1 MKIAHLSSLMYR
13 ACLADLKDKEY
24 FLLPCFLAD
33 YDHSQSMTGGLLPTS
48 TDESQFSQQ
57 IDIVT
62 PLPTPTIYLARSMIT
77 PAATPPAPSLSVRS
91 TPIEKSQPSFPPI
104 DQDDQAGSPVL
115 IDKRMPPS
123 TTGLTEK
130 QKEKFRTRHVI
141 PLLCD
146 ENSNTQSQSNAMD
159 TPTIESMMATYQ
171 LRRDEPSTTDAQP
184 LFQQATSALSNE
196 DTDTT
201 TEASSP
207 CTSPQPTVD
216 SNDAAS
222 ASSQEQDED
231 IPEESSIAKKLRRS
245 GRPSTSAR
253 KSLANNARKKR
264 LLPSSE
270 DLAATATIVPSIVL
284 DPAASQDESPKKCPL
299 KSILKR
305 LSPGKPRRDHCRRV
319 AFHDQV
325 KVLLFASPAR
335 RDPNLVQ
342 TKKKSPLRD
351 DRRTSTIVTR
361 RSATMN
367 SSNPRTSKLFTLSGS
382 APEQSNIEVIQ
393 PND

>member
-1 MKIAHLSSLMYR
+1 MKMNLVSR
-13 ACLADLKDKEY
+13 TCLADLKDKEH

-33 YDHSQSMTGGLLPTS
+33 HDQSHSMTSGLLPTS

-57 IDIVT
+57 VDIVT
-62 PLPTPTIYLARSMIT
+62 PLPTPTIYLARSVIT
-77 PAATPPAPSLSVRS
+77 PAATPPAAPASSVRP
-91 TPIEKSQPSFPPI
+91 TPTEKSQSSFPLI
-104 DQDDQAGSPVL
+104 DHDNQADSPVL
-115 IDKRMPPS
+115 IDKRMPSS

-171 LRRDEPSTTDAQP
+171 LRRDEPSTTDAQS
-184 LFQQATSALSNE
+184 LFQQTASAPSKE
-196 DTDTT
+196 DIETT
-201 TEASSP
+201 TEAPSP
-207 CTSPQPTVD
+207 CTSPQPTGE

-222 ASSQEQDED
+222 ASSQDQDED

-270 DLAATATIVPSIVL
+270 DLSATATIVPSIVL
-284 DPAASQDESPKKCPL
+284 DPPVSQDESPKKCPL

-305 LSPGKPRRDHCRRV
+305 LSPSKPRRDHSRRV

-342 TKKKSPLRD
+342 AKKKSPLRD

-367 SSNPRTSKLFTLSGS
+367 SNPRTSKLFTLSES
-382 APEQSNIEVIQ
+382 APEQPSIEVIQ
-393 PND
+393 PDN